1 MKLPSLLLA
10 LVLPAAAA
18 TTLTAADFLSG
29 VRTLLGTNAPT
40 LGLPA
45 GVLNTDEITR
55 GLKEALHKGA
65 QKATASL
72 GQENGFLKNLDVKI
86 PLPESLKTVE
96 SAARLAGQGQLA
108 DNFILSMNRAAE
120 KAVPEG
126 LTILADSITKMSL
139 ADAQAILKG
148 PEDAATQFF
157 RRTAE
162 QTLEA
167 RFLPIVKAATD
178 RVGVTH
184 HYKAL
189 SGTVAA
195 AKPFLGLFGRKAAA
209 APEALDVDSYVT
221 KKTLDG
227 LFKMVAAEEKNIRT
241 NPAARTTE
249 LLQKIFTTASKAN

>member
-1 MKLPSLLLA
+1 MKLPTLFLA
-10 LVLPAAAA
+10 FVLPTAT
-18 TTLTAADFLSG
+18 TTLTAADFLGG
-29 VRTLLGTNAPT
+29 VRTLLGTNAPA

-86 PLPESLKTVE
+86 PLPDSLKTAE
-96 SAARLAGQGQLA
+96 NAARLAGQGQLA
-108 DNFILSMNRAAE
+108 DNFILAMNRAAE

-126 LTILADSITKMSL
+126 LTVLADSISKMSL

-148 PEDAATQFF
+148 PDDAATQFF
-157 RRTAE
+157 RRTTE
-162 QTLEA
+162 QSLEA
-167 RFLPIVKAATD
+167 RFLPIVKSATD
-178 RVGVTH
+178 RVGVTQ

-189 SGTVAA
+189 TGTVAA
-195 AKPFLGLFGRKAAA
+195 AKPFLGLFGRKTAAV
-209 APEALDVDSYVT
+209 PEALDVDNYVT

-249 LLQKIFTTASKAN
+249 LLQKIFSPAGKPN